1 MRVTARS
8 DYALRAV
15 SELAAAGDAFVK
27 REDIAE
33 RQGIPMEFLQSV
45 MLSLRHAGIVHS
57 RRGANGGFR
66 LARGADTITLADVVR
81 AVDGPML
88 EVRGDRAEDLLYPGA
103 AKHVQDIWIAVRAS
117 LREILEGTT
126 VDQLVRGKMPKA
138 VRRLTEDPAAWT
150 SLGRIRGAA
159 RSRLP
164 RAVRHRVPKPGANTK
179 SAGTPKPSNG

>member
-15 SELAAAGDAFVK
+15 AELAASGDGFVK
-27 REDIAE
+27 REEIAE
-33 RQGIPMEFLQSV
+33 RQAIPIEVLQGV
-45 MLSLRHAGIVHS
+45 MLGLRTAGIVHS
-57 RRGANGGFR
+57 RRGAGGGLR
-66 LARGADTITLADVVR
+66 LARPATEITLADVIR

-88 EVRGDRAEDLLYPGA
+88 VVRGDRAEDLVYAGPA
-103 AKHVQDIWIAVRAS
+103 RRVQDIWIAVRAS
-117 LREILEGTT
+117 MREILEGTT
-126 VDQLVRGKMPKA
+126 VDDLVRGKMPKS

-164 RAVRHRVPKPGANTK
+164 RSVRRRIPKPGARPRG
-179 SAGTPKPSNG
+179 AG